1 MKPETTEKQPQGKM
15 GQILGKLRGINKTVV
30 FGAVVTIFALIG
42 LIVSVVFLGG
52 KIGDAFGHEKEKQ
65 LYEKILTPVVML
77 DPVPVENINKLGDE
91 KIVSAAIWSLILN
104 ENKDEYQHDDY
115 SVYIP
120 AADVDH
126 YAKQLFGNEIQFNNV
141 SISDSEY
148 TFEYLSESKTYSVP
162 IEIQYMPYRP
172 EIDKISKNGDK
183 VTLKVGYLS
192 RSSVW
197 GMHLKGGYDEK
208 PFKYVEYEL
217 TRTGRD
223 QYYIS
228 GIHELSDNGI
238 TSSSSSGVSSATS
251 SSAPVSS
258 GTDSDPETSS
268 TTDPTSEPQSQ
279 TPTDAPVDSSVPTEE
294 AEVS

>member
-1 MKPETTEKQPQGKM
+1 M
-15 GQILGKLRGINKTVV
+15 
-30 FGAVVTIFALIG
+30 
-42 LIVSVVFLGG
+42 
-52 KIGDAFGHEKEKQ
+52 
-65 LYEKILTPVVML
+65 
-77 DPVPVENINKLGDE
+77 
-91 KIVSAAIWSLILN
+91 
-104 ENKDEYQHDDY
+104 
-115 SVYIP
+115 YIP

-217 TRTGRD
+217 TCTGRD
-223 QYYIS
+223 QYYICLLYTS
-228 GIHELSDNGI
+228 GC
-238 TSSSSSGVSSATS
+238 V
-251 SSAPVSS
+251 
-258 GTDSDPETSS
+258 
-268 TTDPTSEPQSQ
+268 
-279 TPTDAPVDSSVPTEE
+279 
-294 AEVS
+294 